1 MQKIP
6 SRGPVGP
13 TPADARSIDRDAPL
27 RLAGAAALAYP
38 FGGMTASGLRR
49 EAARG
54 NLAIERTAGKDY
66 VTLAAI
72 DEMRAR
78 CRREAT
84 APVFGSSRLGED
96 VRPTGSPGTA
106 DRRLALAAALAAAER
121 LRKLPNSGEFA
132 AQRLPDRPLALAVRP
147 FQFVAALMTRFAC
160 MSAKIDAAA
169 FAALE
174 SFPTN
179 RAPPA
184 LTWPVPT
191 HKLRPLDASIKRALK
206 SVWRRNR

>member
-121 LRKLPNSGEFA
+121 LRKLPN
-132 AQRLPDRPLALAVRP
+132 
-147 FQFVAALMTRFAC
+147 
-160 MSAKIDAAA
+160 
-169 FAALE
+169 
-174 SFPTN
+174 
-179 RAPPA
+179 
-184 LTWPVPT
+184 
-191 HKLRPLDASIKRALK
+191 KR
-206 SVWRRNR
+206 